1 MRDSLDSCF
10 LVLGISAYQCIRSF
24 FTLKTFVFSFSH
36 CRLAG
41 GAEKRKRESLVL
53 RMRPFRVAYSHSHTS
68 LLYFT
73 WHWTGKRG
81 ASLRHFFTCI
91 FRSFIWKM
99 YFCQIIMFHAA
110 LNLVWYTD
118 YSLESKAVP
127 AGLEDDFQYAD
138 ESLRAIYTWQW
149 SNAHIFE
156 WPNVDSEVIFPR
168 FDAWFVSNNF
178 FEFEFWLSEVLWDIT
193 IHSVRSS
200 LSKNARIG
208 KRCGTI
214 YSKTIFF
221 FFLDC

>member
-10 LVLGISAYQCIRSF
+10 LVLGISAYQCIQSF

-81 ASLRHFFTCI
+81 ANCAIFSLAYFDHLSERCI
-91 FRSFIWKM
+91 FSNYYVWCRPKFG
-99 YFCQIIMFHAA
+99 
-110 LNLVWYTD
+110 LVQRLF
-118 YSLESKAVP
+118 SEIKAVP

-168 FDAWFVSNNF
+168 FEAWFVSNTV

-193 IHSVRSS
+193 IRSVRSS